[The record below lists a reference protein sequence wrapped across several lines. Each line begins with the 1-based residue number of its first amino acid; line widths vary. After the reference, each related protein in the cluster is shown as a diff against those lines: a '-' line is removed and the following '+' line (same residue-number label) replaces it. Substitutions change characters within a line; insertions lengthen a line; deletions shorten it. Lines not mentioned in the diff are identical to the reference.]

1 MIRSKEEVIKSK
13 EKEIDN
19 EEVGEDI
26 LIVWTAVTEEEA
38 AERLEVALEME
49 VNEEV
54 EGEGEKWGDGT
65 QRSLGDL

>member
-26 LIVWTAVTEEEA
+26 LIVWMAVTEEEA

-49 VNEEV
+49 VNEEG

-65 QRSLGDL
+65 QRSLGAL